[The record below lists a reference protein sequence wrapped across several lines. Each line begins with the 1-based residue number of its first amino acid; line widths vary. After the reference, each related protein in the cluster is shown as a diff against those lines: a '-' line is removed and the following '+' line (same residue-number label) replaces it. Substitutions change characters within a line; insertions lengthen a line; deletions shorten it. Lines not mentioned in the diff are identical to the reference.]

1 MKQIFIV
8 TSGEYSDYSIIACFS
23 TEKKAKDFM
32 KYFSGL
38 SKWNSPRVEVYGL
51 DLSVIEQAEKGY
63 TVYRIVM
70 LRDGSIESIKDEGPD
85 YLYRGSHYY
94 VWFRQAHRHNSPP
107 DAIVVDA
114 CAKTREQAIKIAND
128 FRAQSIAQNEWTET
142 EDEDV

>member
-1 MKQIFIV
+1 MKQLFIV

-51 DLSVIEQAEKGY
+51 DPPITEQVKKGY
-63 TVYRIVM
+63 TVYRIIM
-70 LRDGSIESIKDEGPD
+70 LRDGGIESIKDEGPD
-85 YLYRGSHYY
+85 DLYRGSHYY
-94 VWFRQAHRHNSPP
+94 VWFRKTTLS
-107 DAIVVDA
+107 DVIVVNA